1 MNEVWRVVI
10 VGSHPTSMLG
20 TKLILEEEDELTVLN
35 MVSSSQEGIRVVTEL
50 QPDLVLLDYRLPDT
64 TAETVLEQMKQ
75 NSPGSDII
83 VMTDHDG
90 LSLLQALISRGAS
103 GILSKQ
109 ASPFHLMHMIAG
121 LREGVT
127 TLPIEWVKQAIW
139 PLSSNMMSH
148 GGLPLSE
155 TETFIMERIVQG
167 ITYDKIAIEIE
178 VSRRSID
185 NYLRKIYVKLG
196 VNTRAQAIEK
206 YALYT
211 HHQGRQM
218 YATITS

>member
-1 MNEVWRVVI
+1 MNQIWRVVI

-20 TKLILEEEDELTVLN
+20 TKLILEEQKDLYVVAMAQTG
-35 MVSSSQEGIRVVTEL
+35 QEGIRLAGEYR
-50 QPDLVLLDYRLPDT
+50 PDVVLLDYRLSDG
-64 TAETVLEQMKQ
+64 TAENVLEQIK
-75 NSPGSDII
+75 SAVPEVHVV
-83 VMTDHDG
+83 VMTDNDG
-90 LSLLQALISRGAS
+90 LSLLQTLIGRGAS
-103 GILSKQ
+103 GVLSKQ
-109 ASPFHLMHMIAG
+109 SSPFQLIHLMTG

-127 TLPIEWVKQAIW
+127 TLPLDWVKQAIW
-139 PLSSNMMSH
+139 PLTSSAMSE
-148 GGLPLSE
+148 GGLRLSE

-167 ITYDKIAIEIE
+167 ITYDKIALELE

-211 HHQGRQM
+211 RQGRPV
-218 YATITS
+218 YA

>member
-1 MNEVWRVVI
+1 MNQVWRVVI

-20 TKLILEEEDELTVLN
+20 TKLILEEEKDLN
-35 MVSSSQEGIRVVTEL
+35 VPGMAQTAQEGIKLVEETK
-50 QPDLVLLDYRLPDT
+50 PDVVLLDYRLSDS
-64 TAETVLEQMKQ
+64 TAETVLEQMKAVAPD
-75 NSPGSDII
+75 SHIV
-83 VMTDHDG
+83 VMTDNDG
-90 LSLLQALISRGAS
+90 LSLVQTLIGRGAS

-109 ASPFHLMHMIAG
+109 ASPFQLIHIITG

-127 TLPIEWVKQAIW
+127 SLPLDWVKQAIW
-139 PLSSNMMSH
+139 PLAASAMSE

-167 ITYDKIAIEIE
+167 ITYDKIAMEIE

-211 HHQGRQM
+211 RQGRQL
-218 YATITS
+218 YA

>member
-1 MNEVWRVVI
+1 MNQIWRVVI

-20 TKLILEEEDELTVLN
+20 TKLILEEQKDLYVVAMAQTG
-35 MVSSSQEGIRVVTEL
+35 QDGIRLVGEYR
-50 QPDLVLLDYRLPDT
+50 PDVVLLDYRLSDG
-64 TAETVLEQMKQ
+64 TAENVLEHIKLAV
-75 NSPGSDII
+75 PEVHVV
-83 VMTDHDG
+83 VMTDNDG
-90 LSLLQALISRGAS
+90 LSLLQTLIGRGAS
-103 GILSKQ
+103 GVLSKQ
-109 ASPFHLMHMIAG
+109 ASPFQLIHMISG

-127 TLPIEWVKQAIW
+127 TLPVDWVKQAIW
-139 PLSSNMMSH
+139 PLTSSAMSE
-148 GGLPLSE
+148 GGLRLSE

-167 ITYDKIAIEIE
+167 ITYDKIALELE

-211 HHQGRQM
+211 RQGRPV
-218 YATITS
+218 YA

>member
-1 MNEVWRVVI
+1 MSQVWRVVI

-20 TKLILEEEDELTVLN
+20 TKLILEEEKQLSVLS
-35 MVSSSQEGIRVVTEL
+35 MVSSAQEGIRMVGDI

-75 NSPGSDII
+75 ISPETHII
-83 VMTDHDG
+83 IMTDNDG

-103 GILSKQ
+103 GLLSKQ
-109 ASPFHLMHMIAG
+109 ASPFQLMHMIAG

-127 TLPIEWVKQAIW
+127 TLPLEWVKQAIW
-139 PLSSNMMSH
+139 PLNSSAMH
-148 GGLPLSE
+148 EGGLPLSE

-167 ITYDKIAIEIE
+167 ITYDKIALEIE

-211 HHQGRQM
+211 HQGRQM
-218 YATITS
+218 YA

>member
-1 MNEVWRVVI
+1 MNQVWRVVI

-20 TKLILEEEDELTVLN
+20 TKLILEEEKDLHVTG
-35 MVSSSQEGIRVVTEL
+35 MVQTGQEGIRFVEEHS
-50 QPDLVLLDYRLPDT
+50 PDMVLLDYRLSDH
-64 TAETVLEQMKQ
+64 TADYVLEQMKQ
-75 NSPGSDII
+75 VSPSSHVV
-83 VMTDHDG
+83 VMTDNDG
-90 LSLLQALISRGAS
+90 LPLLQSLISRGAS

-109 ASPFHLMHMIAG
+109 ASPFQLIHIISG
-121 LREGVT
+121 LREGIT
-127 TLPIEWVKQAIW
+127 ALPLEWVRQGIW
-139 PLSSNMMSH
+139 PLTSSPLSE

-155 TETFIMERIVQG
+155 MESFIMERIVQG
-167 ITYDKIAIEIE
+167 ITYDKIALEIE

-211 HHQGRQM
+211 RQGRQM
-218 YATITS
+218 YA